1 VEPSDV
7 LSQTLLSIER
17 PRRNRAL
24 VGTIN
29 FAFLPTRRF
38 GVCSSGIAANLDTRN
53 PCLHSCRFR
62 FQVRSPLR
70 LHERHRPVLSLWS
83 HTHQPPGNAKILRQH
98 TGASLSLASKVATM
112 WLCASARELR
122 LASVSRRGLFSC
134 LSSAKSPLHHSVS
147 TSAPIIL
154 QGHSM
159 ERCFTLVVRRPDRTT
174 QTTAFHYCYPSEP
187 FLTN

>member
-53 PCLHSCRFR
+53 LLDKNCNGKSVPFLDAGCGEKNGKE
-62 FQVRSPLR
+62 R
-70 LHERHRPVLSLWS
+70 L
-83 HTHQPPGNAKILRQH
+83 
-98 TGASLSLASKVATM
+98 
-112 WLCASARELR
+112 
-122 LASVSRRGLFSC
+122 
-134 LSSAKSPLHHSVS
+134 
-147 TSAPIIL
+147 
-154 QGHSM
+154 
-159 ERCFTLVVRRPDRTT
+159 LVVPVP
-174 QTTAFHYCYPSEP
+174 A
-187 FLTN
+187 LL